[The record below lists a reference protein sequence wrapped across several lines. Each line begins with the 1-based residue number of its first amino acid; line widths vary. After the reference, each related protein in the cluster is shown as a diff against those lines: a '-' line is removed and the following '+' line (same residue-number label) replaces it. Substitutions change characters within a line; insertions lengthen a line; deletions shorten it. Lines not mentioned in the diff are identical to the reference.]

1 MFEIDVPGFKKLK
14 LKYLVMDYNGTMAID
29 GHLIPGLKERI
40 KRLSSFL
47 EIHIL
52 TADTFG
58 EVKNEIDGL
67 PCILTILP
75 DSQNQSKLKLD
86 YIKKLGSK
94 HSAAIGNG
102 CIDKLM
108 LKASVL
114 GIATIQDE
122 GAAMQAIINA
132 DIVVNNV
139 LNALDLFLTPLR
151 LKSTLRG

>member
-1 MFEIDVPGFKKLK
+1 MFEIDIPGFKKLN
-14 LKYLVMDYNGTMAID
+14 LKYLVMDYNGTMALD

-67 PCILTILP
+67 PCILKLLP

-102 CIDKLM
+102 RIDKLM
-108 LKASVL
+108 LKASAL

-122 GAAMQAIINA
+122 GAAVQAVINA